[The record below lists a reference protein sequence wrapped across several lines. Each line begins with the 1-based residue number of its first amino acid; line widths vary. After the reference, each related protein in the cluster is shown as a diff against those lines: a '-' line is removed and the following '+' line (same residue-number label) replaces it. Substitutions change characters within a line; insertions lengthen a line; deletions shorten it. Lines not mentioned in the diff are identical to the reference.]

1 MYRTAFFDCWR
12 HWCRRVGVA
21 AIALLLAA
29 CGGTTAGATSVP
41 IIGDTPGPATATPG
55 PATNPTATATSTP
68 NDPWAALA
76 ARPLQLPTVAA
87 GATCPVTQG
96 QMVSGAGGSPV
107 YGKGPAYI
115 LVGVMNGTLHYDAA
129 PALDSGSPWG
139 LTQIRL
145 VVGPTF
151 TGPLLMRGGQLDGA
165 QPLGFN
171 GGEEFTPSNASG
183 TEPVV
188 SALRLSV
195 TQPGSNQWY
204 RATSYLRVRAPGC
217 YAVQFDGAS
226 FSNVVVFQAT
236 SAS

>member
-1 MYRTAFFDCWR
+1 MNRTVFIDCWQQ
-12 HWCRRVGVA
+12 WCRHVGVA

-29 CGGTTAGATSVP
+29 CGGTTAGTTGVP
-41 IIGDTPGPATATPG
+41 IIGDTPDPATATVGAIPS
-55 PATNPTATATSTP
+55 PTAAATSNA
-68 NDPWAALA
+68 NDPWSALA

-87 GATCPVTQG
+87 GASCPVTPG
-96 QMVSGAGGSPV
+96 QTVSGAGGSPI

-115 LVGVMNGTLHYDAA
+115 MVGITNGLLRYDTA

-139 LTQIRL
+139 LAQIRWE
-145 VVGPTF
+145 VGPTF
-151 TGPLLMRGGQLDGA
+151 TGPLLIRGSQLDGTH
-165 QPLGFN
+165 PFGFN
-171 GGEEFTPSNASG
+171 GGAEFTPSNASG
-183 TEPVV
+183 TEPVE

-204 RATSYLRVRAPGC
+204 RATGYARIRAPGC

-226 FSNVVVFQAT
+226 FSNVVVFQAI